1 VFLLYHATT
10 TATEVTDTII
20 MARTDMQA
28 TVDFQVKMAML
39 NFLDIITPAREISM
53 AIRAAMVTTEVI
65 SMAEQ
70 VSPMAEDQTTADSP
84 LARDSVTADSTTEEA
99 LLMADLATAEAS
111 LMSVMMENLTMLHSM
126 AAMPQETKAKDI
138 MAVVDRLL
146 EWEMA

>member
-1 VFLLYHATT
+1 MT

-20 MARTDMQA
+20 MARTDVQA

-39 NFLDIITPAREISM
+39 NFLDIITPARETST
-53 AIRAAMVTTEVI
+53 AIRAAMVTTEAI

-70 VSPMAEDQTTADSP
+70 VSPMAEDQTAADSP
-84 LARDSVTADSTTEEA
+84 LEEA
-99 LLMADLATAEAS
+99 LLIADLATVEAS
-111 LMSVMMENLTMLHSM
+111 LMSVMMENLTMPRLM